1 MRGVNRASPVLTRG
15 ARCVCAM
22 TGKAGT
28 DKISGISIAIPLAL
42 LVGLSAALAVET
54 GFVSFD
60 VAAFKLQE
68 PESIVVAPRAF
79 AYRDSAEYFRK
90 GLALD
95 APLNEVDVRAP
106 LQIMKFQT
114 TRGEYRRCVDERE
127 CIPADEPE
135 GGAAAEMPLT
145 GVSYDDAVRYAAW
158 LSKRTGRTWRL
169 PTDFELAYAA
179 DDRFPDDA
187 LGVGDSEKNPAV
199 RWLADYEREARRA
212 ASVNPRPQPRGSFG
226 ISKTGLVDFGGNI
239 WEWTSTCNTRVDLDQ
254 GKAKEKPS
262 SLDCGIF
269 IASGKHRAP
278 MSSFVRNPKG
288 GGCSVGAPPDNL
300 GFRLVRQPTLIE
312 RVADLAGE
320 AAAGLIVRPKQAH
333 METGTNED

>member
-1 MRGVNRASPVLTRG
+1 MIGK
-15 ARCVCAM
+15 
-22 TGKAGT
+22 TGT
-28 DKISGISIAIPLAL
+28 EKISGVSIAIPLAL
-42 LVGLSAALAVET
+42 LVALSAAVAVET
-54 GFVSFD
+54 GSVPFEN
-60 VAAFKLQE
+60 AAPKLEE
-68 PESIVVAPRAF
+68 PESVVVAPRTF

-90 GLALD
+90 GLAVD
-95 APLNEVDVRAP
+95 APLTKVDVRTP

-114 TRGEYRRCVDERE
+114 TRSEYRRCVEEGE

-135 GGAAAEMPLT
+135 GGATAEMPLT
-145 GVSYDDAVRYAAW
+145 GVSYDDAVRYAVW

-169 PTDFELAYAA
+169 PTDFELANAA

-187 LGVGDSEKNPAV
+187 LGVADDEKNPAV

-212 ASVNPRPQPRGSFG
+212 ASVNPRPQPQGSFG
-226 ISKTGLVDFGGNI
+226 VSKTGLVDFGGNI

-312 RVADLAGE
+312 GVTDFARRAAADLIA
-320 AAAGLIVRPKQAH
+320 RPKQAH
-333 METGTNED
+333 METGTNEG